1 MIETTQVDDSLDG
14 IAIIGIS
21 GVFAGA
27 RDVYEFWNNLRDGVE
42 SISFFTEE
50 EHDLPPWA
58 DRGLEWVKA
67 KAILDE
73 PEGFDAGFFGYTPA
87 EAMVMDPQHRIF
99 LERGWE
105 VIEQAGYDSGSYAGP
120 IGVFAGVSTNTYAM
134 ASLFAN
140 AKSGAGMFTDKDFVA
155 TRLSYK
161 LHLRGP
167 SVAVQSACS
176 TSLVAVCI
184 ACQSLLN
191 YQCDMAVAGGA
202 SIWVPTKGGYPSQ
215 PGSPLSPDGHTRA
228 FDLEGGGF
236 VPGSGAG
243 AVLLKRLSEAV
254 EDGDHIWAVVRGFAV
269 NNDGS
274 SKIGYTAPSIDGQA
288 EVVAM
293 AQELAGVDPET
304 ITYVEAHGTGTE
316 LGDPIEVAALTKA
329 FRAGT
334 SKNGF
339 CALGSVKTNIGHLDS
354 AAGIASLLKT
364 VLALKYKKIP
374 PSLNFKDPNPKID
387 FATSPFFVNTIL
399 RDWERGD
406 TPRRAGVNSFG
417 IGGTNAHVVLEEA
430 PEAAPSPAT
439 DDWQLLLLS
448 ARSEQAVRA
457 QANLLAD
464 FLEANPDANLA
475 DAAFTLQSGRKDFGH
490 RAAAVGNDLQGAV
503 ADLRSIKPS
512 SAAAD
517 MRDGSAEVVFMF
529 PGQGAQ
535 YLQMGRELY
544 DRDPEFRRTM
554 DTCFDLLASEFNID
568 LRSVIYPDPGA
579 AEQEGVEASQ
589 RLTQTS
595 MAQPAIFCTEY
606 ALAQY
611 WRSRKIEPAA
621 CIGHSVGEYVA
632 ACLAGVFTFEDGV
645 RLVATR
651 ARLMNQ
657 VPEGAMLAMRLSE
670 DEAAGWL
677 SDDIVLAAVNGPE
690 LCVVSGPID
699 QVDMLQERVEAA
711 GVPGIRLKTSHAFHS
726 SMMDPI
732 LAEFEQYVAGV
743 ELKEPQMRY
752 ISNLTGT
759 WIEQGQATDPAYW
772 TQHLRRPVRFSKG
785 IEVLLAES
793 RAGQERVL
801 LEVGPGRTLTGLALT
816 HPECHPDRVV
826 ASLGHFGGSQP
837 EPARVLRA
845 EGQLWAAGVA
855 VDWDHLHEGSSR
867 RRVPLP
873 TYPFERRRYWA
884 TDEPGD
890 LPFLSAVAAA
900 DNGPADRFFFP
911 SWKRRPRPVDSAESD
926 LLGAGHPWLILLDAG
941 GLGHKIAGL
950 LDDAGTPFATV
961 EAGAGFSEIDEN
973 HFTADP
979 DSKADYGQLLTALQ
993 RTNLYPQAVVNLW
1006 PMSYDNPA
1014 PLEGIGSGRTGFYSM
1029 LYLAQAVMESGVT
1042 VPVKL
1047 AVVTD
1052 GGQLVIGD
1060 ETVVP
1065 EKSLVQGP
1073 CKVIPQEMAHV
1084 DCLQLD
1090 LPLGTPAEMTEAT
1103 AALLVREIAGETT
1116 DVKVSFRGGF
1126 RWVQSYEQVSLPP
1139 PGPDETRLRENGVY
1153 LVTGGLGGIGLVL
1166 AEWLVET
1173 LKAKIVLTSRT
1184 PLPARP
1190 EWSTWAAGHPDD
1202 EQTIRKIE
1210 IVERL
1215 ERAGGHVLVVP
1226 ADVTDKAAMEQV
1238 VEATSQAFGPING
1251 VFHAAG
1257 IAGGGIIL
1265 LKTPE
1270 MADRVMAPKVTG
1282 TRLLTE
1288 VLSGQPLDFMVLCS
1302 SMSSLA
1308 GGFAQVDYSSANA
1321 YMDAVAWKHRAEG
1334 GPFTVAINFNAW
1346 NEVGMALWT
1355 ELPGAM
1361 KDLRKQY
1368 KLPDSI
1374 SNAEGIDAVRRILG
1388 STDEVQVAI
1397 SLTNL
1402 PEYLKLDRSGK
1413 VEHGIDLRGLT
1424 PGARQ
1429 PRPNLQVEFV
1439 EPETETEK
1447 TISAIWQEIF
1457 GFDRVGKMDDFF
1469 ELGGHSLLA
1478 LQLLTQLKTRLGVSL
1493 TLPTLFEHSVVG
1505 TLASIVD
1512 ATVWAAIEFPGDDQA
1527 GDDREEITL

>member
-1 MIETTQVDDSLDG
+1 MTDTTQVDDTLDG

-42 SISFFTEE
+42 SVTFFTEE
-50 EHDLPPWA
+50 EHDLPGWA
-58 DRGLEWVKA
+58 DRSLEWVRA
-67 KAILDE
+67 KAILAE

-105 VIEQAGYDSGSYAGP
+105 VIEQAGYDAGAYEGP
-120 IGVFAGVSTNTYAM
+120 IGVFAGVSTNTYSM

-140 AKSGAGMFTDKDFVA
+140 ARSGGGMFTDKDFVT

-176 TSLVAVCI
+176 TSLVAVCM

-202 SIWVPTKGGYPSQ
+202 SVWVPTKGGYPSQ

-228 FDLEGGGF
+228 FDAKGGGF

-254 EDGDHIWAVVRGFAV
+254 ADGDHIWAVVKGFAV
-269 NNDGS
+269 NNDGA

-293 AQELAGVDPET
+293 AQELAGVEPES

-329 FRAGT
+329 FRTGT
-334 SKNGF
+334 SRNNF

-354 AAGIASLLKT
+354 AAGIASLIKT
-364 VLALKYKKIP
+364 VLALKHKQIP
-374 PSLNFKDPNPKID
+374 PSLNFTEPNPKID

-406 TPRRAGVNSFG
+406 SPLRAGVNSFG

-430 PEAAPSPAT
+430 PVATLSPT
-439 DDWQLLLLS
+439 DDDWQLLPLS
-448 ARSEQAVRA
+448 ARSEQAVRE

-464 FLEANPDANLA
+464 YLEAHPDTNLA
-475 DAAFTLQSGRKDFGH
+475 DAAFTLQTGRKNFGY
-490 RAAAVGNDLQGAV
+490 RAAAVGRDIAGAV
-503 ADLRSIKPS
+503 EQLRAIKPA
-512 SAAAD
+512 SAVAD
-517 MRDGSAEVVFMF
+517 MRDDRAEVVFMF

-544 DRDPEFRRTM
+544 EQEPEFRRTM
-554 DTCFDLLASEFNID
+554 DTCFDLLGSEFNID
-568 LRSVIYPDPGA
+568 LRSVIYADPAA
-579 AEQEGVEASQ
+579 AEEEGAGASQ

-595 MAQPAIFCTEY
+595 MAQPAIFCLEY

-611 WRSRKIEPAA
+611 WRSRGIEPVA
-621 CIGHSVGEYVA
+621 CIGHSVGEFVA
-632 ACLAGVFTFEDGV
+632 ACLAGVFTLEDGV

-651 ARLMNQ
+651 ARLMNR

-670 DEAAGWL
+670 DETAGWL
-677 SDDIVLAAVNGPE
+677 AGDIVLAAVNGPE
-690 LCVVSGPID
+690 LSVVSGPTD
-699 QVDMLQERVEAA
+699 QVDALQERMEAA

-732 LAEFEQYVAGV
+732 LVEFEQYVAGV
-743 ELKEPQMRY
+743 DLKEPQMRY

-759 WIEQGQATDPAYW
+759 WIEPGQATDPAYW
-772 TQHLRRPVRFSKG
+772 SQHLRRPVRFSKG
-785 IEVLLAES
+785 IEVLLAEGRS
-793 RAGQERVL
+793 GRERVL
-801 LEVGPGRTLTGLALT
+801 LEVGPGRTLSGLAIS
-816 HPECHPDRVV
+816 HPGCHPDRVV
-826 ASLGHFGGSQP
+826 SMLGHSGGAHS
-837 EPARVLRA
+837 ERAKVLMA
-845 EGQLWAAGVA
+845 AGQLWAAGVA
-855 VDWDHLHEGSSR
+855 LDWSHLHQGKR
-867 RRVPLP
+867 LKAPLP
-873 TYPFERRRYWA
+873 TYPFERQRYWA

-890 LPFLSAVAAA
+890 TPIIGAVARA

-911 SWKRRPRPVDSAESD
+911 SWKRRPRPLDSAESV
-926 LLGAGHPWLILLDAG
+926 LLGADHPWLILLDEG
-941 GLGHKIAGL
+941 GLGRRMAVL
-950 LDDAGTPFATV
+950 LEDSGTPYVTV
-961 EAGAGFSEIDEN
+961 EAGAAFSEIDTN
-973 HFTADP
+973 HYVANP
-979 DSKADYGQLLTALQ
+979 DSRADYGLLLASLQ
-993 RTNLYPQAVVNLW
+993 RNHLYPQAVVNLW
-1006 PMSYDNPA
+1006 PMSYDSTVPA
-1014 PLEGIGSGRTGFYSM
+1014 GGIGSGRTGFYSM
-1029 LYLAQAVMESGVT
+1029 LYLAQAILESGVT
-1042 VPVKL
+1042 EPVKL

-1052 GGQLVIGD
+1052 GGQLVLGD
-1060 ETVVP
+1060 ETIVP

-1073 CKVIPQEMAHV
+1073 CRVIPQEMPNV
-1084 DCLQLD
+1084 DCIQLD
-1090 LPLGTPAEMTEAT
+1090 LPLGEPGELTEEIAG
-1103 AALLVREIAGETT
+1103 LLLGEIAGETS
-1116 DVKVSFRGGF
+1116 DVKVAFRGMF
-1126 RWVQSYEQVSLPP
+1126 RWVQSYEQVSLPLP
-1139 PGPDETRLRENGVY
+1139 DPGRTRLRENGVY

-1173 LKAKIVLTSRT
+1173 LKAKIVLTART
-1184 PLPARP
+1184 PLPDRS
-1190 EWSTWAAGHPDD
+1190 EWSAWAAEHPDD
-1202 EQTIRKIE
+1202 EQTIRKIA

-1215 ERAGGHVLVVP
+1215 EQAGGEVLVVP
-1226 ADVTDKAAMEQV
+1226 ADVTDKAAMLEV
-1238 VEATSQAFGPING
+1238 VKATAHAFGPING

-1257 IAGGGIIL
+1257 IAGGGIVL

-1270 MADRVMAPKVTG
+1270 MADRVLAPKVTG
-1282 TRLLTE
+1282 TKVLNE
-1288 VLSGQPLDFMVLCS
+1288 VLADQPLDFMVLCS
-1302 SMSSLA
+1302 SMSSIA

-1321 YMDAVAWKHRAEG
+1321 YMDAVAWQHRASG

-1361 KDLRKQY
+1361 KDLRKEI

-1374 SNAEGIDAVRRILG
+1374 SNAEGVDAVQRILG
-1388 STDEVQVAI
+1388 STDESQVAI

-1413 VEHGIDLRGLT
+1413 IEHGIDLRGLT

-1429 PRPNLQVEFV
+1429 PRPNLQVAYE
-1439 EPETETEK
+1439 EPATDTEK
-1447 TISAIWQEIF
+1447 SIAAMWEELF
-1457 GFDRVGKMDDFF
+1457 GFDRVGRLDDFF

-1478 LQLLTQLKTRLGVSL
+1478 LQLLTQLRARLGVSL
-1493 TLPTLFEHSVVG
+1493 TLPSLFQYTVVEN
-1505 TLASIVD
+1505 LASVVD
-1512 ATVWAAIEFPGDDQA
+1512 ATLWAATELPGDEDS